1 MGASYADRAR
11 VLRATNSTKCL
22 DNVIGLVDTTHINN
36 ATGKNKMLILIMMVV
51 AVVGPLVAL
60 IVTEAMDAKWDRQ
73 YNEVMEQRYAARKA
87 REARKGGVAL

>member
-1 MGASYADRAR
+1 MGAGYANRAQ

-22 DNVIGLVDTTHINN
+22 DNMIGLVDTAHINN
-36 ATGKNKMLILIMMVV
+36 ATGENKMLILIMMVV

-60 IVTEAMDAKWDRQ
+60 IVSEVMDAKWDRQ

-87 REARKGGVAL
+87 RKGGAVL

>member
-1 MGASYADRAR
+1 
-11 VLRATNSTKCL
+11 
-22 DNVIGLVDTTHINN
+22 
-36 ATGKNKMLILIMMVV
+36 MLILIMMVV

>member
-1 MGASYADRAR
+1 MGAGYADRAR

-22 DNVIGLVDTTHINN
+22 DNMIGLVDTTHINQ
-36 ATGKNKMLILIMMVV
+36 TTEKTKMLILIMMVV

-60 IVTEAMDAKWDRQ
+60 IVTEVMDAKWDREH
-73 YNEVMEQRYAARKA
+73 NEVMGQRYAARKA